1 MTELEKMG
9 AAAKQAEC
17 VLSIAGTRVKNDA
30 LKAIGDGLINNKE
43 RILKANAEDMKSAEK
58 TGLKE
63 SFMDRLL
70 LTSERIDAMAK
81 GVFEVMALP
90 DPIGEMI
97 SMTDRPNGLSIG
109 KKRVPMGVVGIIF
122 EARPNVTVDAAALCI
137 KSGNSCIL
145 RGGKE
150 AICSNLALAD
160 IMREALKTAGLP
172 ENCVCLVRDTS
183 RESANELMALR
194 AYLDV
199 LIPRGGAGLINSVV
213 ENAKV
218 PVIET
223 GKGNCHVYVDADAD
237 LNMAANI
244 VENAKCSRPSVCNA
258 VETLLVHEAVAGELL
273 PMLLPRFKKYNVELR
288 CDKEALKIFGSE
300 AFPAT
305 EQDWETEYDDTILAV
320 KIVPD
325 MDAAME
331 HISRYGTGHS
341 EAIVTKDYER
351 ARRFLNEVDAAAV
364 YVNASTRFTDGGE
377 FGLGAEI
384 GISTQK
390 IHARGPMGLREMTSS
405 KYIIYGNGQIR

>member
-97 SMTDRPNGLSIG
+97 FMTDRPNGLSIG

-258 VETLLVHEAVAGELL
+258 VETLLVHEAVAGELCQCCC
-273 PMLLPRFKKYNVELR
+273 PG
-288 CDKEALKIFGSE
+288 LKNTMWSF
-300 AFPAT
+300 
-305 EQDWETEYDDTILAV
+305 
-320 KIVPD
+320 
-325 MDAAME
+325 AA
-331 HISRYGTGHS
+331 
-341 EAIVTKDYER
+341 
-351 ARRFLNEVDAAAV
+351 
-364 YVNASTRFTDGGE
+364 
-377 FGLGAEI
+377 
-384 GISTQK
+384 
-390 IHARGPMGLREMTSS
+390 
-405 KYIIYGNGQIR
+405 IRKL